1 MKVLIYYSKGNN
13 YKLVANALSLEDHE
27 PVILWADNF
36 KEALSDS
43 KGDALYICEDVSED
57 KRERILQHFAN
68 TDIKWLEDIEE
79 AEIAQSPGESSQSLQ
94 FETLEEVE
102 AYISELQLELE
113 NAQEIRN
120 AFLEAD
126 KQSAEQEQR
135 EEDARIAKEKAE
147 QEAKEAD
154 DALAKAEKE
163 KQEADEAAK
172 AALEAEALANQGAQE
187 TETDT
192 SSETAG
198 DKYEHPTRE
207 QMILE
212 LRGLKDDGIEV
223 PIPRNATLAQIKPLY
238 DEHIR
243 KINGDA

>member
-1 MKVLIYYSKGNN
+1 MRILLYYSNKDS
-13 YKLVANALSLEDHE
+13 YEEALIALSVNQNNVSLR
-27 PVILWADNF
+27 WADNF
-36 KEALSDS
+36 KEAHLDRC
-43 KGDALYICEDVSED
+43 DEVYIMYDIED
-57 KRERILQHFAN
+57 KQKERISKHYTETMKVDVFL
-68 TDIKWLEDIEE
+68 IPE
-79 AEIAQSPGESSQSLQ
+79 AGEGAQVPTAEGELQ
-94 FETLEEVE
+94 FETLEDVE

-120 AFLEAD
+120 AFLEAA
-126 KQSAEQEQR
+126 KQSAEQKQR
-135 EEDARIAKEKAE
+135 EEDARVAKEKAE

-163 KQEADEAAK
+163 KQEADDAAK

-187 TETDT
+187 TETDAT
-192 SSETAG
+192 SETTD

-212 LRGLKDDGIEV
+212 LRGLKDEGIEV